1 MYSVIKNL
9 YSKKYNLFIFTIIV
23 LFTTI
28 IFTIDMT
35 ISDGNKCLK
44 NINNKRDKLIY
55 SLVILLHHFI
65 VYLVFIGIFFN
76 NYKILLAILLISVII
91 RLHWFFLNNQCGLT
105 LIGSKYCGNK
115 QPVYFN
121 DIFKL
126 IGLKNY
132 DVFNNIIYEL
142 FYYIII
148 TIYIVKIYKLK
159 MM

>member
-65 VYLVFIGIFFN
+65 VY
-76 NYKILLAILLISVII
+76 
-91 RLHWFFLNNQCGLT
+91 
-105 LIGSKYCGNK
+105 
-115 QPVYFN
+115 
-121 DIFKL
+121 
-126 IGLKNY
+126 
-132 DVFNNIIYEL
+132 
-142 FYYIII
+142 
-148 TIYIVKIYKLK
+148 
-159 MM
+159 